1 METRIKGLISQVVKD
16 LYGLG
21 ADIILDRP
29 DESFGDYSTN
39 VALKLSKE
47 LSKPPKEI
55 ADELVLKLKDNDLFN
70 EVSAA
75 VPGFINLRLTNKAL
89 IELSMSEPEKIY
101 AKEQVVVEYSDPNP
115 FKILHAGHLY
125 TSVIG
130 DAIANLLVKAGA
142 EVHRVNFGGD
152 VGLHVA
158 KTMWAILKDFN
169 GENASGLN
177 DIKEEDRSEWLSRC
191 YVTGNEAYESDEK
204 TKEEV
209 AELNKRIY
217 DIALKKEKT
226 SELGKIYWT
235 TRQWSYEYFE
245 TFYNRISIKFE
256 KYYPESGVADLGL
269 QTVKEHVP
277 VVYEESQ
284 GAVIFNGEKYGL
296 YSNVFINSYG
306 IPTYAAKDVGLII
319 QKWQD
324 YHYDLSVIITA
335 NEQADYIRVVLESV
349 KQFAPELVKKTVHL
363 THGVVKLAG
372 GQKMSSR
379 KGNILRAV
387 DILDLADKSS
397 RDKGLKT
404 DPKITVGA
412 VKYAFIKQRIGTD
425 IIYDPSESVSLN
437 GDSGPYLQYAYAR
450 AMSILRKEKVV
461 SFNLNETEEL
471 TDYERSLVRKIGE
484 FKDALSEAAKELKP
498 HYIANYLYDLA
509 QNFNRFYENSKVIG
523 NKRQDLRLALV
534 KLYTDT
540 LADGLKLLGIEPIEV
555 M

>member
-1 METRIKGLISQVVKD
+1 METRIKGLISQTVKD

-21 ADIILDRP
+21 ADVVLDRP

-47 LSKPPKEI
+47 LSKSPHEI
-55 ADELVLKLKDNDLFN
+55 ADELATKLKDNDLFSEAN
-70 EVSAA
+70 AA
-75 VPGFINLRLTNKAL
+75 GPGFINLRLINKAL
-89 IELSMSEPEKIY
+89 IELAMSAPEEIY

-130 DAIANLLVKAGA
+130 DAIANLLIKAGA
-142 EVHRVNFGGD
+142 TVHRVNFGGD

-158 KTMWAILKDFN
+158 KTMWAILKDFK
-169 GENASGLN
+169 GENASSLN

-217 DIALKKEKT
+217 DIALKKENS

-245 TFYNRISIKFE
+245 SFYNRIGIKFE
-256 KYYPESGVADLGL
+256 KYYPESEVADLGL
-269 QTVKEHVP
+269 QTVREHVP
-277 VVYEESQ
+277 EVYEESQ

-335 NEQADYIRVVLESV
+335 NEQADYMRVVLESV
-349 KQFAPELVKKTVHL
+349 KQFAPELVGKTVHL
-363 THGVVKLAG
+363 THGIVKLAG

-404 DPKITVGA
+404 DPKITIGA
-412 VKYAFIKQRIGTD
+412 VKYAFIRQRIGAD
-425 IIYDPSESVSLN
+425 IIYDPSESVSLDGN
-437 GDSGPYLQYAYAR
+437 SGPYLQYAYAR
-450 AMSILRKEKVV
+450 AMTILRKEKGA
-461 SFNLNETEEL
+461 SFNLNEAEEL

-484 FKDALSEAAKELKP
+484 YKDALSEAAKELKP
-498 HYIANYLYDLA
+498 HFIANYLYDLA

-523 NKRQDLRLALV
+523 DKRQDLRLALV
-534 KLYTDT
+534 TLYTST